1 MKGKKQTKNRQR
13 MVRRVKRGG
22 GGNWMITPRG
32 ENFLFKILSLAPS
45 TPHEFRNPRML
56 IIEVLK
62 LLTNRAFLIER
73 YTDVHGFSYNNTHY
87 WCFEITNANGEIIHP
102 AKRTKTVIDINKC
115 FEIDNKFFPELFIQQ
130 ITEGFDAEIQL
141 REQLKKVLSKFDRYL
156 TTNPTTYDFDS
167 YRNRSLEELVTRTI
181 PSKEFLTL
189 PLPKFS
195 TKVKSIFE
203 TRENKI
209 QHDKAEAMVVA
220 QSIFPNE
227 ELRVEFDRSEGKWFT
242 YTNIDENRRAIE
254 VAIQKM
260 REGMSCQI
268 KALNFLKRNAIPKIV
283 EVFNLQ
289 QLDTGEYKSIP
300 IELNIEDADKFSKS
314 VKEFEI
320 RIDDAIADK
329 QNALDTFNQRGN
341 KTKSLLQHMHE
352 SKPPITIKKQNSF
365 NVQVDTKRQ
374 IANAIMGYN
383 DGLQTSQITP
393 KDRNFLLTNS
403 GIQTLLKKRLHLQPR
418 PTLLLPRP
426 TQAEADDDD
435 DEYEK
440 EKKEVEVEVPIPV
453 MEEVD

>member
-1 MKGKKQTKNRQR
+1 MKTIKKTIRKTKRKMKGKKQTKNRQR

-62 LLTNRAFLIER
+62 LLTNRAFLIEL
-73 YTDVHGFSYNNTHY
+73 YTDVHGFSYNDTHY
-87 WCFEITNANGEIIHP
+87 VCGEITYNGEIIQP
-102 AKRTKTVIDINKC
+102 AKRTKTVVDINKC
-115 FEIDNKFFPELFIQQ
+115 FQIDIYNFFSEYDIKQ
-130 ITEGFDAEIQL
+130 ITEGFNAEIEL

-156 TTNPTTYDFDS
+156 TTNPTTFDFDS
-167 YRNRSLEELVTRTI
+167 YRNRSLENLLTKTII

-209 QHDKAEAMVVA
+209 QRDKAEAMVVA

-227 ELRVEFDRSEGKWFT
+227 KVHVEFDQSQGKWFT
-242 YTNIDENRRAIE
+242 YTNIDENIRAIE
-254 VAIQKM
+254 VAILKM
-260 REGMSCQI
+260 RKGMSWQI
-268 KALNFLKRNAIPKIV
+268 KALELLKRNAIPKIV
-283 EVFNLQ
+283 EVFDLQ
-289 QLDTGEYKSIP
+289 QVDTGEYKSIP
-300 IELNIEDADKFSKS
+300 IELNIEDADEFSKS

-341 KTKSLLQHMHE
+341 KTKSLLKHMHE

-383 DGLQTSQITP
+383 DELQTSQITP
-393 KDRNFLLTNS
+393 EDKDFLLSNS
-403 GIQTLLKKRLHLQPR
+403 GILTLLKERLHLQPR

-426 TQAEADDDD
+426 TQAEA
-435 DEYEK
+435 
-440 EKKEVEVEVPIPV
+440 EVVPI

>member
-1 MKGKKQTKNRQR
+1 MKTIKKTIRKTKRKIKGKKQTKNRQR

-22 GGNWMITPRG
+22 GDNWMITPRG

-73 YTDVHGFSYNNTHY
+73 YTDVHGFSYTDTHY
-87 WCFEITNANGEIIHP
+87 VCGGITYNGEIISP

-115 FEIDNKFFPELFIQQ
+115 FEIDKKFFDDYYIKQ
-130 ITEGFDAEIQL
+130 IRKGFNAEIDL
-141 REQLKKVLSKFDRYL
+141 CEQLKKVLSKFDRYL

-167 YRNRSLEELVTRTI
+167 RHVTLALLLQKII
-181 PSKEFLTL
+181 PRKEFLTL

-242 YTNIDENRRAIE
+242 YTNIEEYYTAIDD
-254 VAIQKM
+254 AILKM

-268 KALNFLKRNAIPKIV
+268 KALNFLKEYAIPKIV
-283 EVFNLQ
+283 DVFKLQ
-289 QLDTGEYKSIP
+289 QVDTGQYKSIP

-314 VKEFEI
+314 VKEFKI

-329 QNALDTFNQRGN
+329 ENALDTFNQRGN
-341 KTKSLLQHMHE
+341 KTKSLLEHMHE

-383 DGLQTSQITP
+383 DELQTSQITP
-393 KDRNFLLTNS
+393 KDRNFLLRNS
-403 GIQTLLKKRLHLQPR
+403 GILTLLKERLHLQPR

-426 TQAEADDDD
+426 TQAEEA
-435 DEYEK
+435 
-440 EKKEVEVEVPIPV
+440 EVVPI